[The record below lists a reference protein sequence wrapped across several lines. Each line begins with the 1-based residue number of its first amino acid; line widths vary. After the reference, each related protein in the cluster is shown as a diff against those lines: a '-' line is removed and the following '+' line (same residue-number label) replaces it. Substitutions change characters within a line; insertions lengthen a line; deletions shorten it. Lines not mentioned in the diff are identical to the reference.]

1 MEDPK
6 ALRKEV
12 HRLKQQL
19 YDEQMSA
26 AFYESMVEVAEKTFN
41 IEMQNAGTRQLKCCT
56 ENKDMQ
62 ISNSVHWPV
71 NKTDPL

>member
-26 AFYESMVEVAEKTFN
+26 AFYEIMVEVAEKTFN
-41 IEMQNAGTRQLKCCT
+41 IEVQNAGTRQSKGYS

-62 ISNSVHWPV
+62 TSNSVHWPV
-71 NKTDPL
+71 